1 MQVTQKKSKSGGNQ
15 TGTWSAF
22 SAAGISTARKNVT
35 MVNCLFLAA
44 FVLQMQHSGAETK
57 QPILID
63 TAFTQPDK
71 LQLRFRPMGWYAAST
86 FTSHIRIPFNY
97 SSLINLESKMD
108 QRLDQ
113 FLIDLDKYHFNVK
126 DSTLRTIHSTFQIY
140 RQNTKEIFKL
150 FNDLLASL
158 PHIHARQCRQW
169 DVASFV
175 AATAALSLATYNTI
189 QISKLETAIEVQQ
202 AKTDL
207 LTDITKL
214 HEEHL
219 HQLQGQMSD
228 IGNEIQVVKLVQTWQ
243 IRIERIIAQ
252 ISSDDAK
259 LRAVIAT
266 FERIIITAFNKKL
279 APGAL
284 SVDVLNQIIS
294 HINDIAGRNNYHKFV
309 HEPADLYN
317 LDVSFIHRP
326 EVQTIIL
333 ILHVPFVEADH
344 LLTLYEFVS
353 LPIHFNFSANISV
366 VPEVGTADLI
376 AIGDTN
382 SFQTLSS
389 SDLAACKRLGPTFF
403 CEGRTVLK
411 TNIVHDCMGSLFLA
425 TSTLIKA
432 NCKFRISDTREKIF
446 SLGNNTWLVY
456 SIGTIA
462 TNQVC
467 PKSKS
472 NTPITIRSGQAI
484 TVQSGCHI
492 ATMDHLI
499 TADETD
505 DVEVHSTWLDWTM
518 TLSQLFDHEDAE
530 QITKVATEIRDT
542 YTGEFDA
549 SELIKRLDNIQVPF
563 QSKHWIFSS
572 PLIMIFTL
580 ALGVLLTYCIW
591 KKFCTKSS
599 TTAELPFP
607 TAPPPVAPAAPVAQP
622 QLVQQIVQPA
632 IYPNVPDPASISGP
646 HPTAIHFKKSPP
658 KSITIINS

>member
-1 MQVTQKKSKSGGNQ
+1 
-15 TGTWSAF
+15 
-22 SAAGISTARKNVT
+22 
-35 MVNCLFLAA
+35 
-44 FVLQMQHSGAETK
+44 MQHSGAETK

-63 TAFTQPDK
+63 TAFSQPQK
-71 LQLRFRPMGWYAAST
+71 LQLRFRPMGRYAAST

-97 SSLINLESKMD
+97 SSLINLQSKMEK
-108 QRLDQ
+108 RLDK
-113 FLIDLDKYHFNVK
+113 FLEDIDVYHFKMDDN
-126 DSTLRTIHSTFQIY
+126 DLRTIHSTFQIY
-140 RQNTKEIFKL
+140 RQSTNEIFKL

-158 PHIHARQCRQW
+158 PHVHVRQRRQW

-175 AATAALSLATYNTI
+175 AATAALSLATYNTV
-189 QISKLETAIEVQQ
+189 QISKLETAIEAQQ

-219 HQLQGQMSD
+219 HQIEGRMDS
-228 IGNEIQVVKLVQTWQ
+228 IGNEIQVVRLVQTWQ
-243 IRIERIIAQ
+243 IRVERIVAQ

-284 SVDVLNQIIS
+284 SIDVLNQVVD
-294 HINDIAGRNNYHKFV
+294 HINGIANRNNYHKFV
-309 HEPADLYN
+309 HEPADLYD

-326 EVQTIIL
+326 EEQNIIL
-333 ILHVPFVEADH
+333 ILHVPFVETDH

-366 VPEVGTADLI
+366 VPEVGRNDLI

-389 SDLAACKRLGPTFF
+389 SDLAACKRLGQTFF

-467 PKSKS
+467 PKTKS
-472 NTPITIRSGQAI
+472 TTPLTIHSGQAI
-484 TVQSGCHI
+484 TVPSGCHI

-518 TLSQLFDHEDAE
+518 SLPELFDQDDAE
-530 QITKVATEIRDT
+530 QITKVATEIKDT
-542 YTGEFDA
+542 YSGEFDA
-549 SELIKRLDNIQVPF
+549 SELIKKLENIQTPF
-563 QSKHWIFSS
+563 QSKHWLFSS
-572 PLIMIFTL
+572 PLLIIGTL
-580 ALGVLLTYCIW
+580 AIGILLTFYIW
-591 KKFCTKSS
+591 KKFCAKPP
-599 TTAELPFP
+599 TTELLLPS
-607 TAPPPVAPAAPVAQP
+607 APPAAAAAQP
-622 QLVQQIVQPA
+622 QIVQQFVQPPM
-632 IYPNVPDPASISGP
+632 YPQVPEPGSVPGTLPTSVPALPSG
-646 HPTAIHFKKSPP
+646 IHFKKSPP

>member
-1 MQVTQKKSKSGGNQ
+1 
-15 TGTWSAF
+15 
-22 SAAGISTARKNVT
+22 

-71 LQLRFRPMGWYAAST
+71 LQLHFCPMGRYAAST

-113 FLIDLDKYHFNVK
+113 FLIDLDKYHFNVE

-158 PHIHARQCRQW
+158 PHVHARQRRQW

-219 HQLQGQMSD
+219 HQLQGQMSN

-243 IRIERIIAQ
+243 IRVERIIAQ

-326 EVQTIIL
+326 EEQTIIL

-403 CEGRTVLK
+403 CEGRMVLK

-607 TAPPPVAPAAPVAQP
+607 TAPPAVAPAAPVAQP

>member
-1 MQVTQKKSKSGGNQ
+1 
-15 TGTWSAF
+15 
-22 SAAGISTARKNVT
+22 
-35 MVNCLFLAA
+35 
-44 FVLQMQHSGAETK
+44 MQHSGAETK

-63 TAFTQPDK
+63 TAFSQPQK
-71 LQLRFRPMGWYAAST
+71 LQLRFRPMGRYAAST

-97 SSLINLESKMD
+97 SSLINLQSKMEK
-108 QRLDQ
+108 RLDK
-113 FLIDLDKYHFNVK
+113 FLEDIDVYHFKMDDN
-126 DSTLRTIHSTFQIY
+126 DLRTIHSTFQIY
-140 RQNTKEIFKL
+140 RQSTNEIFKL

-158 PHIHARQCRQW
+158 PHVHVRQRRQW

-175 AATAALSLATYNTI
+175 AATAALSLATYNTV
-189 QISKLETAIEVQQ
+189 QISKLETAIEAQQ

-219 HQLQGQMSD
+219 HQIEGRMDS
-228 IGNEIQVVKLVQTWQ
+228 IGNEIQVVRLVQTWQ
-243 IRIERIIAQ
+243 IRVERIVAQ

-284 SVDVLNQIIS
+284 SIDVLNQVVD
-294 HINDIAGRNNYHKFV
+294 HINGIANRNNYHKFV
-309 HEPADLYN
+309 HEPADLYD

-326 EVQTIIL
+326 EEQNIIL
-333 ILHVPFVEADH
+333 ILHVPFVETDH

-366 VPEVGTADLI
+366 VPEVGRNDLI

-389 SDLAACKRLGPTFF
+389 SDLAACKRLGQTFF

-432 NCKFRISDTREKIF
+432 NCKFHISDTREKIF

-467 PKSKS
+467 P
-472 NTPITIRSGQAI
+472 N
-484 TVQSGCHI
+484 I

-518 TLSQLFDHEDAE
+518 SLPELFDQDDAE
-530 QITKVATEIRDT
+530 QITKVATEIKDT
-542 YTGEFDA
+542 YSGEFDA
-549 SELIKRLDNIQVPF
+549 SELIKKLENIQTPF
-563 QSKHWIFSS
+563 QSKHWLFSS
-572 PLIMIFTL
+572 PLLIIGTL
-580 ALGVLLTYCIW
+580 AIGILLTFYIW
-591 KKFCTKSS
+591 KKFCAKPP
-599 TTAELPFP
+599 TTELLLPS
-607 TAPPPVAPAAPVAQP
+607 APPAAAAAQP
-622 QLVQQIVQPA
+622 QIVQQFVQPPM
-632 IYPNVPDPASISGP
+632 YPQVPEPGSVPGTLPTSVPALPSG
-646 HPTAIHFKKSPP
+646 IHFKKSPP

>member
-1 MQVTQKKSKSGGNQ
+1 
-15 TGTWSAF
+15 
-22 SAAGISTARKNVT
+22 
-35 MVNCLFLAA
+35 VNLLFLAA
-44 FVLQMQHSGAETK
+44 FAIQMQHSGAETK

-63 TAFTQPDK
+63 TAFSQPQK
-71 LQLRFRPMGWYAAST
+71 LQLRFRPMGRYAAST

-97 SSLINLESKMD
+97 SSLINLQSKMEK
-108 QRLDQ
+108 RLDK
-113 FLIDLDKYHFNVK
+113 FLEDIDVYHFKMDDN
-126 DSTLRTIHSTFQIY
+126 DLRTIHSTFQIY
-140 RQNTKEIFKL
+140 RQSTNEIFKL

-158 PHIHARQCRQW
+158 PHVHVRQRRQW

-175 AATAALSLATYNTI
+175 AATAALSLATYNTV
-189 QISKLETAIEVQQ
+189 QISKLETAIEAQQ

-219 HQLQGQMSD
+219 HQIEGRMDS
-228 IGNEIQVVKLVQTWQ
+228 IGNEIQVVRLVQTWQ
-243 IRIERIIAQ
+243 IRVERIVAQ

-284 SVDVLNQIIS
+284 SIDVLNQVVD
-294 HINDIAGRNNYHKFV
+294 HINGIANRNNYHKFV
-309 HEPADLYN
+309 HEPADLYD

-326 EVQTIIL
+326 EEQNIIL
-333 ILHVPFVEADH
+333 ILHVPFVETDH

-366 VPEVGTADLI
+366 VPEVGRNDLI

-389 SDLAACKRLGPTFF
+389 SDLAACKRLGQTFF

-467 PKSKS
+467 PKTKS
-472 NTPITIRSGQAI
+472 TTPLTIHSGQAI
-484 TVQSGCHI
+484 TVPSGCHI

-518 TLSQLFDHEDAE
+518 SLPELFDQDDAE
-530 QITKVATEIRDT
+530 QITKVATEIKDT
-542 YTGEFDA
+542 YSGEFDA
-549 SELIKRLDNIQVPF
+549 SELIKKLENIQTPF
-563 QSKHWIFSS
+563 QSKHWLFSS
-572 PLIMIFTL
+572 PLLIIGTL
-580 ALGVLLTYCIW
+580 AIGILLTFYIW
-591 KKFCTKSS
+591 KKFCAKPP
-599 TTAELPFP
+599 TTELLLPS
-607 TAPPPVAPAAPVAQP
+607 APPAAAAAQP
-622 QLVQQIVQPA
+622 QIVQQFVQPPM
-632 IYPNVPDPASISGP
+632 YPQVPEPGSVPGTLPTSVPALPSG
-646 HPTAIHFKKSPP
+646 IHFKKSPP

>member
-1 MQVTQKKSKSGGNQ
+1 MSLSSVESQGHHHKTCTRQFFTKNRDPINLKIV
-15 TGTWSAF
+15 
-22 SAAGISTARKNVT
+22 AGKL
-35 MVNCLFLAA
+35 LFLAA
-44 FVLQMQHSGAETK
+44 FFTQMQFSDAETK

-63 TAFTQPDK
+63 SEFTQPEK
-71 LQLRFRPMGWYAAST
+71 LQLCFRPLGKYAATT
-86 FTSHIRIPFNY
+86 FTSHI
-97 SSLINLESKMD
+97 SCLIQLESKMD
-108 QRLDQ
+108 QCLDQ
-113 FLIDLDKYHFNVK
+113 FVMDIDKYHFKV
-126 DSTLRTIHSTFQIY
+126 DDADLRTIHSTFQIY

-150 FNDLLASL
+150 FNNLLASL
-158 PHIHARQCRQW
+158 PHVHARQRRQW
-169 DVASFV
+169 DIASFV

-214 HEEHL
+214 HEQHL

-228 IGNEIQVVKLVQTWQ
+228 IGQEIQVVKLLATWQ
-243 IRIERIIAQ
+243 IRIERIVAQ

-284 SVDVLNQIIS
+284 SVDVLNQIIT

-326 EVQTIIL
+326 EEQTIIL

-366 VPEVGTADLI
+366 VPEVGRADLI

-389 SDLAACKRLGPTFF
+389 SDLAACKRLGQTFF

-432 NCKFRISDTREKIF
+432 NCKFWISDTQEKIF
-446 SLGNNTWLVY
+446 NLGNNTWLVY
-456 SIGTIA
+456 SIGSIT
-462 TNQVC
+462 TNQGC

-472 NTPITIRSGQAI
+472 NTPLTICSGQAI

-492 ATMDHLI
+492 AKMDHLI

-505 DVEVHSTWLDWTM
+505 DIEVHS
-518 TLSQLFDHEDAE
+518 A
-530 QITKVATEIRDT
+530 
-542 YTGEFDA
+542 
-549 SELIKRLDNIQVPF
+549 
-563 QSKHWIFSS
+563 
-572 PLIMIFTL
+572 
-580 ALGVLLTYCIW
+580 
-591 KKFCTKSS
+591 
-599 TTAELPFP
+599 
-607 TAPPPVAPAAPVAQP
+607 
-622 QLVQQIVQPA
+622 
-632 IYPNVPDPASISGP
+632 
-646 HPTAIHFKKSPP
+646 
-658 KSITIINS
+658 

>member
-1 MQVTQKKSKSGGNQ
+1 
-15 TGTWSAF
+15 
-22 SAAGISTARKNVT
+22 

-71 LQLRFRPMGWYAAST
+71 LQLRFRPMGRYAAST

-113 FLIDLDKYHFNVK
+113 FLIDLDKYHFNIE
-126 DSTLRTIHSTFQIY
+126 DSTLRTIQSTFQIY

-158 PHIHARQCRQW
+158 PHVHARQRRQW

-243 IRIERIIAQ
+243 IRVERIIAQ

-326 EVQTIIL
+326 EEQTIIL

-382 SFQTLSS
+382 SFQMLSS

-411 TNIVHDCMGSLFLA
+411 TNIVHNCMGLLFLA

-607 TAPPPVAPAAPVAQP
+607 TAPPAVAPAAPVAQP

>member
-1 MQVTQKKSKSGGNQ
+1 MQVSSKKSQSGGNQ
-15 TGTWSAF
+15 AGTWSTF
-22 SAAGISTARKNVT
+22 STASSAIASRNVT
-35 MVNCLFLAA
+35 WVNFLFLAA

-63 TAFTQPDK
+63 TAFTQPQK
-71 LQLRFRPMGWYAAST
+71 LQLRFRPLGRYAAST

-97 SSLINLESKMD
+97 SSLMHLPSKMD
-108 QRLDQ
+108 QRLDK
-113 FLIDLDKYHFNVK
+113 FLEDLDIYHFNMA
-126 DSTLRTIHSTFQIY
+126 DSTLQTIHSTFHVY
-140 RQNTKEIFKL
+140 RQNTREIFKL
-150 FNDLLASL
+150 FEDLLASL
-158 PHIHARQCRQW
+158 PHVHVRQRRQW

-175 AATAALSLATYNTI
+175 AATAALSLATYNTV
-189 QISKLETAIEVQQ
+189 QISKLETAIEAQE

-207 LTDITKL
+207 LTDISKL
-214 HEEHL
+214 HEAHL
-219 HQLQGQMSD
+219 HQLQGQMD
-228 IGNEIQVVKLVQTWQ
+228 GIGNEIQVVKLFQEWEV
-243 IRIERIIAQ
+243 RIERIIAQ

-294 HINDIAGRNNYHKFV
+294 HVNEIANRNNYHKFV
-309 HEPADLYN
+309 HEPADLYD
-317 LDVSFIHRP
+317 LEVSFIHRP
-326 EVQTIIL
+326 EEQNIIL
-333 ILHVPFVEADH
+333 ILHVPFVEADQ

-353 LPIHFNFSANISV
+353 LPIHFNFSSNISV
-366 VPEVGTADLI
+366 VPEVGRNDLI

-389 SDLAACKRLGPTFF
+389 SDLAACKRLGRTFF

-411 TNIVHDCMGSLFLA
+411 TNIVHDCMGSLFLP

-432 NCKFRISDTREKIF
+432 NCKFQISDTREKIF

-467 PKSKS
+467 PKTKS
-472 NTPITIRSGQAI
+472 TTPLTIHSGQAI
-484 TVQSGCHI
+484 TVPSGCHI

-505 DVEVHSTWLDWTM
+505 DMEVHSTWLDWTM
-518 TLSQLFDHEDAE
+518 SLPELFDHNDAE
-530 QITKVATEIRDT
+530 QITQVATEIRDT
-542 YTGEFDA
+542 YSGEFDA
-549 SELIKRLDNIQVPF
+549 SELIKRLDNIQIPF
-563 QSKHWIFSS
+563 QSKHWLFSS
-572 PLIMIFTL
+572 PLLIILML
-580 ALGVLLTYCIW
+580 ALGILLTFCIW
-591 KKFCTKSS
+591 KKFCAKPPAT
-599 TTAELPFP
+599 ELLLP
-607 TAPPPVAPAAPVAQP
+607 TAPPAAAPAQP
-622 QLVQQIVQPA
+622 QVVQQIVQPA
-632 IYPNVPDPASISGP
+632 MYPQVPDPASVQGIPAGV
-646 HPTAIHFKKSPP
+646 HFKKSPP

>member
-1 MQVTQKKSKSGGNQ
+1 
-15 TGTWSAF
+15 
-22 SAAGISTARKNVT
+22 

-63 TAFTQPDK
+63 SEFTQPEK
-71 LQLRFRPMGWYAAST
+71 LQLHFRPLGKYATST
-86 FTSHIRIPFNY
+86 FTSHIRVPFNY

-108 QRLDQ
+108 QRLNK
-113 FLIDLDKYHFNVK
+113 FLIDIDEYLFKMD
-126 DSTLRTIHSTFQIY
+126 DADLRTIHSTFQIY
-140 RQNTKEIFKL
+140 RQITKEIFKL

-158 PHIHARQCRQW
+158 PHVHARQRQQW

-207 LTDITKL
+207 LTDISKV
-214 HEEHL
+214 HEQHL
-219 HQLQGQMSD
+219 HQLQGQMRD

-243 IRIERIIAQ
+243 IRIERIVAQ

-284 SVDVLNQIIS
+284 SVDVLNQIIT

-326 EVQTIIL
+326 EEQTIIL

-366 VPEVGTADLI
+366 VLEVGRADLI
-376 AIGDTN
+376 TIGDTN

-389 SDLAACKRLGPTFF
+389 SDLAACKRLGQTFF
-403 CEGRTVLK
+403 CEGTVLK

-472 NTPITIRSGQAI
+472 NTPLMIRSGQAI

-518 TLSQLFDHEDAE
+518 TLSQLFDHDDAE

-549 SELIKRLDNIQVPF
+549 SELLKQLDNIQVPF

-591 KKFCTKSS
+591 KKFCTKSH
-599 TTAELPFP
+599 TTTELPFP
-607 TAPPPVAPAAPVAQP
+607 SAPPAVTPAAPAVQP
-622 QLVQQIVQPA
+622 QVVQQVVQLA
-632 IYPNVPDPASISGP
+632 MYPNVPDPASVTAHP
-646 HPTAIHFKKSPP
+646 PTAINFKKSPS